1 MTFPKIGVVGGGQ
14 LARMMAPA
22 AEALGVS
29 FHVLSEADGA
39 SAAQV
44 SANVTV
50 GDYRDWDTLEA
61 FARTVDV
68 LTFDHEHVP
77 PEHLRALG
85 AAGHSV
91 HPGPDALIHAQDK
104 LVMRKRIDEL
114 GLPNP
119 RWAEVASVAD
129 LEVAA
134 QDLGLPLI
142 LKTPRGG
149 YDGHGVRVIHDPAE
163 AADWFADAPGPLLAE
178 EKVDFTRELAV
189 MVGRS
194 PSGQTAVWPVVATY
208 QQDGVCKEAIAPAP
222 GLAPELSARI
232 QGDVIALATK
242 LGVTGVMAMEMF
254 EVPGGYLVNE
264 LAMRPH
270 NTGHW
275 TQDGSVTSQFEQHL
289 RAVLDLP
296 LGDPTATAPLTAMVN
311 VLGADRD
318 DLYHAYLHVLAH
330 DPAVKVH
337 MYGKGVRP
345 GRKLGHVNLAGT
357 DSAERLLARARH
369 AADFIAGVDTNPHPD
384 FGPEGETDTG
394 GTASAAAGAAASAAG
409 TSVSSTAAAGTGSVS
424 TASAAGSQAQPRVGI
439 VMGSDSDW
447 PTMSAAAD
455 SLREFG
461 IPFTAEVVSAHRMP
475 EEMVEWG
482 RTAADRG
489 LEVIIAGAGGAAH
502 LPGMLASLTSLPV
515 IGVPVP
521 LKYLDGMDSLL
532 SIVQMPSGVPVATVS
547 VGGAANAGLLAV
559 RILAAGGTGDREAHA
574 NGAQAGEDD
583 TPAGGNDTPA
593 AADLRAALDEHRA
606 ALRDTAQAKGRALAE
621 RLAAGDTAR
630 D

>member
-44 SANVTV
+44 SAFVTV
-50 GDYRDWDTLEA
+50 GDYRDWDDLKA
-61 FARTVDV
+61 FADTVDV

-77 PEHLRALG
+77 PEHLRALE

-104 LVMRKRIDEL
+104 LVMRAKIDEL

-119 RWAEVASVAD
+119 RWAEVGSVEE
-129 LEVAA
+129 LESAA
-134 QDLGLPLI
+134 ADLGLPLI

-163 AADWFADAPGPLLAE
+163 AADWFADAPGTLLAE
-178 EKVDFTRELAV
+178 EKVAFTRELAV

-194 PSGQTAVWPVVATY
+194 PSGQTAVWPVVATH
-208 QQDGVCKEAIAPAP
+208 QQDGVCKEALAPAP
-222 GLAPELSARI
+222 GLSAELSARI
-232 QGDVIALATK
+232 QGDVIALATR

-254 EVPGGYLVNE
+254 EVDGGYLVNE

-275 TQDGSVTSQFEQHL
+275 SQDGSLTSQFEQHL

-296 LGDPTATAPLTAMVN
+296 LGDPSAHAPLTAMVN

-345 GRKLGHVNLAGT
+345 GRKLGHVNLAGSG
-357 DSAERLLARARH
+357 DPARLLARARH

-384 FGPEGETDTG
+384 FSDAAHAAGLGIAGPDSSGPTT
-394 GTASAAAGAAASAAG
+394 GAAA
-409 TSVSSTAAAGTGSVS
+409 T
-424 TASAAGSQAQPRVGI
+424 TASAAGPPDPRTDDRPRVGI

-447 PTMSAAAD
+447 PTMSASAD
-455 SLREFG
+455 ALREFG

-475 EEMVEWG
+475 EDMVEWG

-521 LKYLDGMDSLL
+521 LAHLDGMDSLL

-559 RILAAGGTGDREAHA
+559 RILATGAVGDEAQDGT
-574 NGAQAGEDD
+574 
-583 TPAGGNDTPA
+583 
-593 AADLRAALDEHRA
+593 DLRAALDDHRA
-606 ALRDTAQAKGRALAE
+606 ALREKAMAKGRALSE
-621 RLAAGDTAR
+621 RVAGEGGAHH
-630 D
+630 